1 MEQYDTIIIGAGP
14 AGLFCAIHAAGPDNR
29 VLLLEKNRQPGIK
42 LMLSGSGQCNLTH
55 EGDIRTFFSR
65 YGAHGQFVRPSL
77 LACTNQDLIRFF
89 QDRGL
94 PLETT
99 EGGKIF
105 PVSRRAG
112 DVCDILVRE
121 CRELGVEIRYGE
133 PLHQVEVKPPYFILD
148 SSQETLHARNIVI
161 ATGGASYPKTGSAG
175 DGYRMA
181 TSLGHPITEV
191 GPALTPVIVQDFVFA
206 GLAGLS
212 FYGIPFSVWRDGRKV
227 FQKNGDILFT
237 HTGLSGPGILDSS
250 RDIRPGDVIRLSL
263 SGTSDRDGLARRF
276 AGIIAKNPVRAV
288 KSLVAE
294 TGIPDRLAGVITAQA
309 GIPRECT
316 GAHLTAAGRSLLL
329 DLLTGFP
336 LTVTDLGGLSVA
348 MVTRGGIALEEVNAK
363 TMESRIVPGLFFAG
377 EVLDIDGDTG
387 GFNIQAAFSTG
398 YCAAQ
403 GIRNRRG
410 R

>member
-1 MEQYDTIIIGAGP
+1 MEQYDTAVIGAGP
-14 AGLFCAIHAAGPDNR
+14 AGLFCAIHAAGPEHR
-29 VLLLEKNRQPGIK
+29 VILLEKNRQPGVK
-42 LMLSGSGQCNLTH
+42 LRLSGSGQCNLTH

-65 YGAHGQFVRPSL
+65 YGAHGRFLRPSL
-77 LACTNQDLIRFF
+77 LACTNQGLIRFF
-89 QDRGL
+89 GERGL
-94 PLETT
+94 PVETT
-99 EGGKIF
+99 DGGKIF

-121 CRELGVEIRYGE
+121 CQERGVEIRYSE
-133 PLHQVEVKPPYFILD
+133 PVNGIASQSPGFVLD
-148 SSQETLHARNIVI
+148 TPGGTLSAQNAVI
-161 ATGGASYPKTGSAG
+161 ATGGASYPKTGSSG
-175 DGYRMA
+175 DGYRLA
-181 TSLGHPITEV
+181 ASLGHRVTGI

-212 FYGIPFSVWRDGRKV
+212 FYGIPFSVWREGRKI

-250 RDIRPGDVIRLSL
+250 RDIRPGDIIRLSL
-263 SGTSDRDGLARRF
+263 AGTADRDELARRF
-276 AGIIAKNPVRAV
+276 AGLIAKNPVRAV

-294 TGIPDRLAGVITAQA
+294 TGIPERLAGAITEEA

-329 DLLTGFP
+329 DFLTGFP
-336 LTVTDLGGLSVA
+336 LTVADLGDLSVA

-387 GFNIQAAFSTG
+387 GFNIQAAFSIG

-403 GIRNRRG
+403 GIRNRMG